1 MKTGNIGLWGD
12 FVQITRL
19 IIDDNKCLVDFDIR
33 FEIDKEHGSST
44 VLIGENGTGKSSMLQ
59 AVLAIMLSFES
70 DAIEKS
76 INYRYSI
83 EYYYKGSY
91 ITLKQSDKYYT
102 VSIDDKPFCKGSL
115 KTVKAMLSARNK
127 SIFPERVSYFYSGS
141 NDQARK
147 NIHRADINYANK
159 CRDAA
164 IRYWNALYL
173 TNHTYE
179 GVFPK
184 RKFNYC
190 TEKLVPVYLIALL
203 SGSDSTGKTAIIEQC
218 HINHIETVSV
228 SLSVKKL
235 RNRLSNDIVEIGEEG
250 IYDIISFIDDR
261 FTDCFRRG
269 FVYQNGTKFVFELSK
284 LDQIEADTVSYFNFF
299 EKLAT
304 ILLAEYKVTVK
315 VGESLA
321 YCYNLSEGQRQLIKI
336 LGMLSVCKDEDTLVL
351 MDEPD
356 AHMNPRWKYELKSII
371 DRCLENA
378 VNTQAV
384 IATHDPLVINGVD
397 KEFIRVFT
405 MNPGFVEHNNWYFTK
420 VIEPTENTEGLGIDG
435 LLQSEYYG
443 MTSVLDRET
452 RKDMEEKQDLL
463 VKEKDGELTG
473 KEKARLKE
481 LSDKLDTL
489 TFTRNIP
496 TDSYYD
502 EYVAAMHKVYRNRP
516 KVVLTA
522 EDIAERNARAEKIV
536 KGLLEK

>member
-1 MKTGNIGLWGD
+1 M
-12 FVQITRL
+12 QIIRL
-19 IIDDNKCLVDFDIR
+19 NIDDNKCLVDFDIR
-33 FEIDKEHGSST
+33 FEISKDCGSST
-44 VLIGENGTGKSSMLQ
+44 ILIGENGTGKSSMLQ
-59 AVLAIMLSFES
+59 AVLAIMMSFES

-76 INYRYSI
+76 INYRYSM
-83 EYYYKGSY
+83 EYYYKGSN
-91 ITLKQSDKYYT
+91 IILKQSDKYYT

-115 KTVKAMLSARNK
+115 KTVKTMLSARNK

-147 NIHRADINYANK
+147 IIRRTDINYANK
-159 CRDAA
+159 CRNAA

-173 TNHTYE
+173 SNHTYE

-203 SGSDSTGKTAIIEQC
+203 SGSDSTEKTAIIEQC

-228 SLSVKKL
+228 SLSVEKL
-235 RNRLSNDIVEIGEEG
+235 RSRLRNDIVEIGEEG
-250 IYDIISFIDDR
+250 IYDLISFIDDR
-261 FTDCFRRG
+261 FTDYFRRG
-269 FVYQNGTKFVFELSK
+269 FVYQDDEQFVFELSDI
-284 LDQIEADTVSYFNFF
+284 DQIEADTVSFFNFF

-304 ILLAEYKVTVK
+304 ILLAEYGVTVK
-315 VGESLA
+315 VGESLV

-371 DRCLENA
+371 DRCLEKS

-397 KEFIRVFT
+397 KRFIRVFT
-405 MNPGFVEHNNWYFTK
+405 SNPGFVEHNNWYFTK

-443 MTSVLDRET
+443 LRTSYDKKTTDKFIQRQELYSKLINGEAT
-452 RKDMEEKQDLL
+452 EAEKEDLR
-463 VKEKDGELTG
+463 ELT
-473 KEKARLKE
+473 KEIGFLPMSYNSIDFLYDDFIKAYKNSDLFAKE
-481 LSDKLDTL
+481 YLS
-489 TFTRNIP
+489 F
-496 TDSYYD
+496 
-502 EYVAAMHKVYRNRP
+502 
-516 KVVLTA
+516 
-522 EDIAERNARAEKIV
+522 EDIQRRRKIITDIITALYEGQV
-536 KGLLEK
+536 

>member
-1 MKTGNIGLWGD
+1 MKTEIIGLWGD

-115 KTVKAMLSARNK
+115 KTVKAMLLARNK
-127 SIFPERVSYFYSGS
+127 SIFPERVNYFYSGL
-141 NDQARK
+141 NDQASRT
-147 NIHRADINYANK
+147 IRRADINYANK
-159 CRDAA
+159 CRNAA

-184 RKFNYC
+184 RKINYC

-203 SGSDSTGKTAIIEQC
+203 SGNDSAEKTTIIEQC
-218 HINHIETVSV
+218 HITQIETVSV

-235 RNRLSNDIVEIGEEG
+235 RNRLRNDIVEIGEEG
-250 IYDIISFIDDR
+250 IYDLISFVDDR
-261 FTDCFRRG
+261 FIDCFRRG
-269 FVYQNGTKFVFELSK
+269 FVYQDDEQFVFELSNI
-284 LDQIEADTVSYFNFF
+284 DQIEADTVSFFNFF

-304 ILLAEYKVTVK
+304 ILLAEYGVTLK
-315 VGESLA
+315 VGESSV

-420 VIEPTENTEGLGIDG
+420 VIEPASDTEGLGIDG

-443 MTSVLDRET
+443 LRTSYD
-452 RKDMEEKQDLL
+452 K
-463 VKEKDGELTG
+463 
-473 KEKARLKE
+473 KAT
-481 LSDKLDTL
+481 DK
-489 TFTRNIP
+489 FTRRQELYSKLVNGDADEDEKEELRALTKDIGSLP
-496 TDSYYD
+496 MSYNSIDFLYDDFISVYKNTDLFAKQYLSFD
-502 EYVAAMHKVYRNRP
+502 EIQKRR
-516 KVVLTA
+516 KKIEEILTA
-522 EDIAERNARAEKIV
+522 LYEGQV
-536 KGLLEK
+536 